1 MHLVLNNYRSGSSRF
16 SLDLA
21 RDSKLEYYGDVFSDQ
36 STHTPEFVDKFCKII
51 MDDTKA
57 MPMAVVKCHPR
68 DVLNLPD
75 GEKLLTRLINR
86 SDEVHMLS
94 RKSFDNIL
102 TSLNIACCLKEFINA
117 GYNEEFTIT
126 HDFYIPTTL
135 FEQNYFKILYGTLDL
150 IRIYS
155 KHRTKIKLRWY
166 ENIFEEHGRLVRQVN
181 ITNPTT
187 PTHIDISSMF
197 AQYQLVR

>member
-21 RDSKLEYYGDVFSDQ
+21 KDTKLEYFGDVFSDQ
-36 STHTPEFVDKFCKII
+36 SIHKPEFVEKFCRTV

-75 GEKLLTRLINR
+75 GEKLLSRLINR
-86 SDEVHMLS
+86 SDAVHMIS

-102 TSLNIACCLKEFINA
+102 NSASGDIAA
-117 GYNEEFTIT
+117 
-126 HDFYIPTTL
+126 D
-135 FEQNYFKILYGTLDL
+135 
-150 IRIYS
+150 YS
-155 KHRTKIKLRWY
+155 MSYTAP
-166 ENIFEEHGRLVRQVN
+166 ESVVVVPVN
-181 ITNPTT
+181 
-187 PTHIDISSMF
+187 
-197 AQYQLVR
+197 